1 MPEPIVQFETNGKA
15 SILNYNVPEPTSY
28 SGKNCINL
36 TFDGDIFIPGPTI
49 TEPPTRDVCV
59 EEDCGIEQVVTN
71 ALQSGY
77 FPSRYFPNVKIATN
91 SLALHA
97 TEYSPETL
105 SKTASTSIVSV
116 GERLHVRNVLAKIDP
131 PVVVA
136 RMMNGERLNIFRNM
150 YGTYEYNFVTPP
162 KQADP
167 RLMLVEIYRLTSFAG
182 DYGAGRTIKTFSLL
196 PGERTK
202 MTIKTYRKTETEEKH
217 ASSILDSFTEE
228 SSKAFEDAV
237 QSEHSDKRN
246 FSENFEYHVE
256 AEANAAW
263 GWGSA
268 KVSGGVKGGSNSA
281 REEFA
286 KNISNATQKH
296 SSKASAKRDVQINT
310 SYESK
315 VTTGEETT
323 IERQL
328 ENINVSRTL
337 NFVFRQMNQE
347 FITLIHLVDVR
358 VAFFNGYPESRREY
372 PLTQLD
378 DLLEEV
384 VKDTERE
391 KVRQGIIDELTH
403 IFDYQDNVS
412 TIIERKKLPESEEY
426 YYRVKKEMTST
437 YKGKTVPGI
446 ILSAKENVMRTD
458 GIIVEALLGH
468 GDALDAYSHGLQD
481 ETVREKKLANELT
494 QADLQREQLAQKIV
508 TTKDEVSAK
517 LYEKIFPCCK
527 KEGVESL

>member
-28 SGKNCINL
+28 TGKNCINIEL
-36 TFDGDIFIPGPTI
+36 DGDIFIPGPNI
-49 TEPPTRDVCV
+49 TEPPARDNVL
-59 EEDCGIEQVVTN
+59 EDGDEIQQAVSN

-77 FPSRYFPNVKIATN
+77 FPSKYFPNVKIATN
-91 SLALHA
+91 SLAIHA

-105 SKTASTSIVSV
+105 SKTASTSLVSI
-116 GERLHVRNVLAKIDP
+116 GDKLQLRNILAKIDP
-131 PVVVA
+131 PVVST
-136 RMMNGERLNIFRNM
+136 RIKNGERLNIYKNM
-150 YGTYEYNFVTPP
+150 YGTYEYNFITPP

-202 MTIKTYRKTETEEKH
+202 MTIKTYRKTETEEKR

-228 SSKAFEDAV
+228 SAKSFEDAV
-237 QSEHSDKRN
+237 QSEQSDKRN
-246 FSENFEYHVE
+246 SSENFEYHVE

-268 KVSGGVKGGSNSA
+268 KVSGGVKGGSNSS
-281 REEFA
+281 REEFT
-286 KNISNATQKH
+286 KNVSNATQKH

-347 FITLIHLVDVR
+347 FITLLHLVDVR
-358 VAFFNGYPESRREY
+358 VAFFNGFAESRREY

-384 VKDTERE
+384 VKETERK
-391 KVRQGIIDELTH
+391 KVRQIIIDELTN
-403 IFDYQDNVS
+403 IFDYQDNLHS
-412 TIIERKKLPESEEY
+412 IIEQKNYPESEKH
-426 YYRVKKEMTST
+426 YYRVKKDLKST
-437 YKGKTVPGI
+437 YKGKTVSGI

-458 GIIVEALLGH
+458 GVIVEALLGQ

-481 ETVREKKLANELT
+481 ETVREKKLTNELA
-494 QADLQREQLAQKIV
+494 QAKLLREQLAQKIV
-508 TTKDEVSAK
+508 NTKDTEAAK

-527 KEGVESL
+527 KDGDEQS